1 MIQDNRIT
9 IIPRIYQTAQADF
22 GTMVDQL
29 LNVYVAIGVPIR
41 LIFFAS
47 SSNNSTYMQ
56 QFAKLKEKVGCY
68 FPAHT
73 PLVSYVAQP
82 VAGDGMVMEVHE
94 VKVPPTAVVYY
105 GYQVNLPYITIASD
119 SYKYMFLSGIVGNVL
134 QDSIR
139 MQALSVFQQVSNLLK
154 EEGFSVSDII
164 RQWNY
169 IEHIT
174 QYDADGH
181 QHYQDFNEVRSHFY
195 ADAVWENGYPA
206 ATGIGTECG
215 GVMVDMDLLQCDER
229 VCQIDKVD
237 NPCQVAAYQYSQS
250 MLLGK
255 SDFGQKETPKFERAK
270 MVWRQGEGLIY
281 LSGTAAISGE
291 VSIEAQEVVKQLD
304 MTLNNLAS
312 LLSKE
317 NLKNVSQQ
325 TVTEVQLLYVRVYVK
340 HRHDAP
346 LVKRKLTAYYP
357 TLPAIYTIADICRS
371 ELLLEI
377 EGMAV
382 VHGES

>member
-1 MIQDNRIT
+1 
-9 IIPRIYQTAQADF
+9 
-22 GTMVDQL
+22 
-29 LNVYVAIGVPIR
+29 
-41 LIFFAS
+41 
-47 SSNNSTYMQ
+47 MQ

-195 ADAVWENGYPA
+195 ADA
-206 ATGIGTECG
+206 IG
-215 GVMVDMDLLQCDER
+215 
-229 VCQIDKVD
+229 
-237 NPCQVAAYQYSQS
+237 
-250 MLLGK
+250 
-255 SDFGQKETPKFERAK
+255 K
-270 MVWRQGEGLIY
+270 MVIQ
-281 LSGTAAISGE
+281 
-291 VSIEAQEVVKQLD
+291 QQQ
-304 MTLNNLAS
+304 AS
-312 LLSKE
+312 
-317 NLKNVSQQ
+317 
-325 TVTEVQLLYVRVYVK
+325 VRSV
-340 HRHDAP
+340 
-346 LVKRKLTAYYP
+346 
-357 TLPAIYTIADICRS
+357 
-371 ELLLEI
+371 
-377 EGMAV
+377 AV
-382 VHGES
+382 